1 MFEPFHPLKVKAFRP
16 FHYFQY
22 MRPLDQNAH
31 LEAYC
36 RTVFSGQI
44 RNRWID
50 REVNQL
56 KPQYRLIKEIRANLF
71 LKWIK
76 TTFPQIPIFFII
88 RHPCAVV
95 ASRLNL
101 SWATDADIEPFLA
114 QPELVQDFLR
124 DKLDIIKQA
133 GSLEEKHAIIWCI
146 SNLIPLHQ
154 FQADEFCLV
163 YYEQLCQQPEVEL
176 GRILQSLG
184 LDVQSA
190 NFDALD
196 LPSMTSV
203 GTSALVTGNDPIS
216 GWQKSLSSQQIA
228 KILAIVEAFG
238 LGHLYGHQL
247 TPRVDMQEKR

>member
-1 MFEPFHPLKVKAFRP
+1 
-16 FHYFQY
+16 
-22 MRPLDQNAH
+22 
-31 LEAYC
+31 
-36 RTVFSGQI
+36 
-44 RNRWID
+44 
-50 REVNQL
+50 
-56 KPQYRLIKEIRANLF
+56 
-71 LKWIK
+71 
-76 TTFPQIPIFFII
+76 
-88 RHPCAVV
+88 
-95 ASRLNL
+95 
-101 SWATDADIEPFLA
+101 
-114 QPELVQDFLR
+114 
-124 DKLDIIKQA
+124 
-133 GSLEEKHAIIWCI
+133 
-146 SNLIPLHQ
+146 
-154 FQADEFCLV
+154 V

-176 GRILQSLG
+176 GRIFQSLG